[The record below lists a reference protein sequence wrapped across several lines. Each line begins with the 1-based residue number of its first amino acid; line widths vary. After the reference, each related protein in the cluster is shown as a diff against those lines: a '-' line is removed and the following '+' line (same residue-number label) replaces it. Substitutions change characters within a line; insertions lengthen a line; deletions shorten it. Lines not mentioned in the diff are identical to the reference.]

1 MDHIFWKNLTANC
14 SKTAYELFQ
23 GPCSFLQFSDCRIL
37 CFFLKTSVI
46 PFWTLLFCFVFFF
59 LFSISFLPSPPFPPP
74 LKKQRCL
81 PVSCSHLS
89 ALLTCAWNL
98 WQPHQNCSELFI
110 VEKVEK
116 KNTQTNNLIKQRKA
130 ISGKLNSL
138 FLYWIVL
145 NSWNWRIALCFL
157 FCCPLRLS

>member
-1 MDHIFWKNLTANC
+1 MFSLVSILVFAADWKGDFSLFKMVLDWHSLLSFFCCKSQETISLSSFSHSSLC
-14 SKTAYELFQ
+14 SCRNKKYH
-23 GPCSFLQFSDCRIL
+23 FLCQ
-37 CFFLKTSVI
+37 K
-46 PFWTLLFCFVFFF
+46 
-59 LFSISFLPSPPFPPP
+59 
-74 LKKQRCL
+74 LKKQKCL

-98 WQPHQNCSELFI
+98 WQPRQNCSELFI
-110 VEKVEK
+110 VEKVGK

-130 ISGKLNSL
+130 ISGELNSL

-145 NSWNWRIALCFL
+145 NSWNLRIALCFL

>member
-1 MDHIFWKNLTANC
+1 MKCFRVPAHF
-14 SKTAYELFQ
+14 F
-23 GPCSFLQFSDCRIL
+23 FSLLMQDPL
-37 CFFLKTSVI
+37 
-46 PFWTLLFCFVFFF
+46 LLFKDLCHPFLDSPAFF
-59 LFSISFLPSPPFPPP
+59 LFFSFFNLFYSPPRTPRQ
-74 LKKQRCL
+74 LKKQKCL

-98 WQPHQNCSELFI
+98 WQPRQNCSELFI
-110 VEKVEK
+110 VEKVGK

-130 ISGKLNSL
+130 ISGELNSL

-145 NSWNWRIALCFL
+145 NSWNLRIALCFL

>member
-1 MDHIFWKNLTANC
+1 MLISSSVCW
-14 SKTAYELFQ
+14 
-23 GPCSFLQFSDCRIL
+23 LQDPL
-37 CFFLKTSVI
+37 
-46 PFWTLLFCFVFFF
+46 LLFKDLCHPFLDSPAFLLFFSF
-59 LFSISFLPSPPFPPP
+59 FDLFYPLPPQ
-74 LKKQRCL
+74 LKKQKCL

-98 WQPHQNCSELFI
+98 WQPRQNCSELFI
-110 VEKVEK
+110 VEKVGK

-130 ISGKLNSL
+130 ISGELNSL

-145 NSWNWRIALCFL
+145 NSWNLRIALCFL